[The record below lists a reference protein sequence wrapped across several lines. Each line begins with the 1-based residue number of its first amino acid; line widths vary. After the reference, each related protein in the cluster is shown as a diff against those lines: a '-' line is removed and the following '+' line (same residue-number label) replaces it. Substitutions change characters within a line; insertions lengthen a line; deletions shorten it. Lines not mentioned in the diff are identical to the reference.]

1 MKIASIINWIYDN
14 RSRLFTFLIRC
25 HAKRDKSNR
34 MDMFFDEVLGG
45 FNSYHGC
52 LTARNTLTASYIRK
66 YCNITD
72 LEKKTAAMRG
82 GQKVREGGGLITRT
96 QKCLGFTFAW
106 FSYNGT
112 NYM

>member
-45 FNSYHGC
+45 FNS
-52 LTARNTLTASYIRK
+52 LS
-66 YCNITD
+66 
-72 LEKKTAAMRG
+72 
-82 GQKVREGGGLITRT
+82 
-96 QKCLGFTFAW
+96 
-106 FSYNGT
+106 
-112 NYM
+112 

>member
-1 MKIASIINWIYDN
+1 MA
-14 RSRLFTFLIRC
+14 LIP
-25 HAKRDKSNR
+25 
-34 MDMFFDEVLGG
+34 
-45 FNSYHGC
+45 YHGC

>member
-45 FNSYHGC
+45 FNS
-52 LTARNTLTASYIRK
+52 LSWMSY
-66 YCNITD
+66 
-72 LEKKTAAMRG
+72 
-82 GQKVREGGGLITRT
+82 
-96 QKCLGFTFAW
+96 
-106 FSYNGT
+106 GT
-112 NYM
+112 